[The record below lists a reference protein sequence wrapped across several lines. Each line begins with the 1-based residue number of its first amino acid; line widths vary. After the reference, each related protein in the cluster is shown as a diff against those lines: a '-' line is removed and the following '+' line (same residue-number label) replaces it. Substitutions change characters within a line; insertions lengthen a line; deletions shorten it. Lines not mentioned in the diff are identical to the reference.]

1 MRVSTLLSQ
10 QIGVRT
16 MATQE
21 AKMLHTMQQLASGKR
36 LLTPAD
42 DPLAAAQSVN
52 VAQTESMNLRFGTN
66 RGIAEQNLAS
76 EENVLNNI
84 TSALQGVLGR
94 VVEAGNGSYSDGE
107 RRVLANVLRQTY
119 ESLMG
124 NANATDGNGQYI
136 FSGDRG
142 NVAPY
147 DAKTGV
153 YQGNNGER
161 LVQVGQTRQM
171 STSDTGLTVF
181 SRTAPGTQ
189 TYVAEAGASNAGT
202 GTFGKVE
209 IVDTGNAAF
218 GENFSLV
225 FSQDPADANAPLQY
239 SVIDANGVASP
250 AQAYVEGATISV
262 NGVSVAI
269 SGAPEAGDSFDFVS
283 ATKLDDAS
291 GFSVFGTL
299 GDLITALETPA
310 EGDPAALANLSNALA
325 TANRKLNLHLDNVLT
340 VRASVGARMNE
351 LDALNDEGSMRNLN
365 YKAQLSSLED
375 VDYREASTNIAVQ
388 QVALQAAELAY
399 MKTQGLGLFSRG

>member
-52 VAQTESMNLRFGTN
+52 VAQTESMNVRYGVN

-84 TSALQGVLGR
+84 TQALQDVLVR
-94 VVEAGNGSYSDGE
+94 VIEAGNGAYSDGE
-107 RRVLANVLRQTY
+107 RRVLANVLRESY
-119 ESLMG
+119 ENLMG

-136 FSGDRG
+136 FSGDLG

-147 DAKTGV
+147 DTQTGV

-161 LVQVGQTRQM
+161 LVQVAQTRQM
-171 STSDTGLTVF
+171 STGDTGLAVF
-181 SRTAPGTQ
+181 SRTAPGTR
-189 TYVAEAGASNAGT
+189 TYVAEAGASNIGT
-202 GTFGKVE
+202 GVFNRIE
-209 IVDTGNAAF
+209 IVDVSAAGF
-218 GENFSLV
+218 GDDFDISFFQN
-225 FSQDPADANAPLQY
+225 PNDANAPLQY
-239 SVIDANGVASP
+239 LINGDPATAQPYVAGE
-250 AQAYVEGATISV
+250 QIVV
-262 NGVSVAI
+262 NGINVVL
-269 SGAPEAGDSFDFVS
+269 SGTPSPGDSFEVSS
-283 ATKLDDAS
+283 ATNLDVQS
-291 GFSVFGTL
+291 GFSVFNTL
-299 GDLITALETPA
+299 SDLITALEAPT
-310 EGDPAALANLSNALA
+310 EGDPAAMANLANALS

-351 LDALNDEGSMRNLN
+351 LDALSDEGSMRNMN